1 MNSAPSPRPQTEA
14 KRSISLYRRLLSW
27 LLLPLLALGTLL
39 LVQAFLS
46 AREAADRAYDRLL
59 EASLVTIA
67 EQVKWQDGQL
77 WLDLPP
83 AALEMLATDA
93 QERVFYSLVDSDGEQ
108 VTGNTHLPDA
118 NRAANGRLAPQESLG
133 RSGELSFR
141 DIAWQGQA
149 LRLGSLDTRLGGWG
163 DDPRHGQRYSIRVAH
178 TREGRD
184 TLTRELFSGSL
195 VRLAGMAT
203 LALLVVLIGVRLA
216 LSPLTRLRR
225 AIRERDSR
233 SLAPLNLPLPRELEE
248 LKHTINDLLA
258 RMRRVRANQER
269 FIGDASH
276 QLRTPLA
283 GLSAHAELALRQQDP
298 SAWHAALG
306 QMQATA
312 SHTAHLANQL
322 LSLTRLNN
330 PEVQP
335 PRVPLELSALA
346 RATVSRLFL
355 RCDRAGVDLGLEIAP
370 DIDGAAWTLGV
381 EWQLEEA
388 LANLIDNACKHGA
401 RTVTLTLSRMATPS
415 DATFTQ
421 PDSAALAGRWRL
433 SVEDDGPGI
442 DAERRLLVL
451 RPFHRNTQPDSHDQT
466 PAQQPDELKHHEGAG
481 LGLAIVDGIA
491 RHHDARLT
499 LSDAT
504 ARSMTQA
511 ADSASRTDDAIR
523 AADANGTDETG
534 ASCGLC
540 VSLHLA
546 PCAAPEMR
554 VGGDDESAQA
564 GKPAK
569 TGGTAC

>member
-1 MNSAPSPRPQTEA
+1 
-14 KRSISLYRRLLSW
+14 
-27 LLLPLLALGTLL
+27 
-39 LVQAFLS
+39 
-46 AREAADRAYDRLL
+46 
-59 EASLVTIA
+59 
-67 EQVKWQDGQL
+67 
-77 WLDLPP
+77 
-83 AALEMLATDA
+83 
-93 QERVFYSLVDSDGEQ
+93 
-108 VTGNTHLPDA
+108 
-118 NRAANGRLAPQESLG
+118 
-133 RSGELSFR
+133 
-141 DIAWQGQA
+141 
-149 LRLGSLDTRLGGWG
+149 
-163 DDPRHGQRYSIRVAH
+163 
-178 TREGRD
+178 
-184 TLTRELFSGSL
+184 
-195 VRLAGMAT
+195 
-203 LALLVVLIGVRLA
+203 LA
-216 LSPLTRLRR
+216 LSPLPRLRR

-401 RTVTLTLSRMATPS
+401 RTVTLTLSRMAAPS

-451 RPFHRNTQPDSHDQT
+451 RPFHRNTQPDSHDQA

-504 ARSMTQA
+504 ARSVTQA
-511 ADSASRTDDAIR
+511 ADSASRTDDATR

-546 PCAAPEMR
+546 PCAAPEVR

>member
-1 MNSAPSPRPQTEA
+1 MSALDSHQATASPQPPRDAQQPV
-14 KRSISLYRRLLSW
+14 SLYRRLLSW
-27 LLLPLLALGTLL
+27 LLIPLLALGTLL

-93 QERVFYSLVDSDGEQ
+93 QERVFYSLVDADGEQ
-108 VTGNTHLPDA
+108 VTGNTRLPDA
-118 NRAANGRLAPQESLG
+118 RSEAGAHGTRDEMAG
-133 RSGELSFR
+133 RSGELAFR

-149 LRLGSLDTRLGGWG
+149 LRLGTLDTRLGGWG
-163 DDPRHGQRYSIRVAH
+163 DDPRHGQRFSIRVAH

-184 TLTRELFSGSL
+184 ALTQELYRGSL
-195 VRLAGMAT
+195 VRLAGMAI
-203 LALLVVLIGVRLA
+203 LALMVVLVGVRMALA
-216 LSPLTRLRR
+216 PLTRLRR
-225 AIRERDSR
+225 AIRERDPR
-233 SLAPLNLPLPRELEE
+233 SLAALQLTLPRELEE
-248 LKHTINDLLA
+248 LKHALNELLS

-298 SAWHAALG
+298 SAWHAALA

-335 PRVPLELSALA
+335 PRVPLELSSLV
-346 RATVSRLFL
+346 RDTVSRHFL

-370 DIDGAAWTLGV
+370 DIDHAAWTPGV
-381 EWQLEEA
+381 DWQLQEA

-401 RTVTLTLSRMATPS
+401 RVVTVTLSREHAIPASGENAARESATP
-415 DATFTQ
+415 
-421 PDSAALAGRWRL
+421 GRLRL

-442 DAERRLLVL
+442 TPERRLLVL
-451 RPFHRNTQPDSHDQT
+451 RPFHRHARADQHPAAQPMSDSSGGQT
-466 PAQQPDELKHHEGAG
+466 PEQSGAG

-491 RHHDARLT
+491 RHHDARLSLEASAPVPADGARPGLRVSFHLLPCPPPVT
-499 LSDAT
+499 AT
-504 ARSMTQA
+504 AP
-511 ADSASRTDDAIR
+511 ASREASTGPKGDA
-523 AADANGTDETG
+523 
-534 ASCGLC
+534 C
-540 VSLHLA
+540 
-546 PCAAPEMR
+546 
-554 VGGDDESAQA
+554 
-564 GKPAK
+564 
-569 TGGTAC
+569 

>member
-1 MNSAPSPRPQTEA
+1 MNPEPSSRPDPKTR
-14 KRSISLYRRLLSW
+14 RSISLYRRLLSW

-93 QERVFYSLVDSDGEQ
+93 QERVFYSLVDADGQQ
-108 VTGNTHLPDA
+108 VTGNTLLPDA
-118 NRAANGRLAPQESLG
+118 NRAANGRPALQESPG
-133 RSGELSFR
+133 RSGELAFR

-163 DDPRHGQRYSIRVAH
+163 DDPRHGQRFSIRVAH

-195 VRLAGMAT
+195 VRLAGMAA

-298 SAWHAALG
+298 KAWHAALG

-370 DIDGAAWTLGV
+370 EIDGAAWVLGV

-401 RTVTLTLSRMATPS
+401 RTVTLALSRLPAPHDGLPVPS
-415 DATFTQ
+415 
-421 PDSAALAGRWRL
+421 DSAALAGRLRL

-451 RPFHRNTQPDSHDQT
+451 RPFHRNAQPDSQAPTATRKSED
-466 PAQQPDELKHHEGAG
+466 LKHHEGAG

-499 LSDAT
+499 LEDAT
-504 ARSMTQA
+504 TPSTTRAV
-511 ADSASRTDDAIR
+511 DSAAGS
-523 AADANGTDETG
+523 ADAST
-534 ASCGLC
+534 SCGLC

-546 PCAAPEMR
+546 PCRPPQGQMGNER
-554 VGGDDESAQA
+554 HEDERHGDEGQVGDEEY
-564 GKPAK
+564 GNE
-569 TGGTAC
+569 T